1 MVGLSFVTVAICY
14 FGSFAIANKAND
26 KRTLKEDLMLF
37 DKLLCEKSADNMK
50 QEIGN
55 TLKKDKEKTY
65 SYIKEFYDRIK
76 KNCNILTTEINDH
89 QLSSDSS
96 SGNLLTELKDLLKLL
111 EDKCKSIRA
120 IALRTPDDQSII
132 ANWLVD
138 FGVVEQKED
147 VKTSVNRDHLKRCYR
162 SFYHHIDGLEKVLGI
177 VDRAES
183 RNADK
188 EDADADYYGEDEDEA
203 NHEDCS
209 HPEHH
214 GHQFPGGKPNIIRV
228 RLPGVNENVER
239 SPITESGPAPAS
251 HPTTGQTETSQTP
264 NPSGDHS
271 TTGTTVPG
279 SDTQS
284 TDQLP
289 SGKGPGSNS
298 DTISS
303 STQDPAAPGPVT
315 TDGHLETPAQPSA
328 TAAPS
333 GTGSKNPAQE
343 PNNIRGPQP
352 PASQQSQAY
361 IPLFATAVATVLVS
375 VF

>member
-1 MVGLSFVTVAICY
+1 MLDRTMVGLSFVTVAICY

-214 GHQFPGGKPNIIRV
+214 GHQFPGGK
-228 RLPGVNENVER
+228 
-239 SPITESGPAPAS
+239 
-251 HPTTGQTETSQTP
+251 
-264 NPSGDHS
+264 
-271 TTGTTVPG
+271 
-279 SDTQS
+279 
-284 TDQLP
+284 
-289 SGKGPGSNS
+289 GPGSNS